1 MDNNKFFEEIL
12 LELSYR
18 SDEGYPDFSKPQH
31 ITILSEILTEW
42 GMTDVKFELIKNL
55 LKEEEEKPLDD
66 REKERAEKMGLKWLG
81 KGYGKD
87 DGKGITHKNVDGKL
101 VKVDKDGKEEPEKD
115 TTKLT
120 AKDFDYTK
128 DKKKEEPKKSDYES
142 VVASSKQKVKELY
155 GEDGGGE
162 LLQKSKTSNDA
173 LKNGYVKG
181 ADWVAPENA
190 GSNFNENI
198 SNEGAL
204 ILEKYPDLSEDELV
218 NILFEKTKNS
228 ELGKQQKKTTIDGSD
243 KGNVPEEIP
252 TTDRDLYKNCIITAR
267 SAKSKYNRAKKAKE
281 AASSQVGFG
290 SDTTTMVFGGTS
302 SDLDNLAN
310 EIDSANK
317 VFIHDAGTN
326 KVYEIPKD
334 VMKDWVAG
342 SGGGENASDTA
353 VLTKDENGNIIYD
366 GWSDK
371 KGLSDIQGNS
381 TLNDDFSKADGRVD
395 ILTESGKVD
404 ADTAS
409 QAKTIIKNAQAESN
423 EIEQGYKNAVYKEG
437 QYLNG
442 YEESKKDELASLLK
456 LQDEGYQKEKT
467 KNHVQNL
474 MKKTGSKTYRE
485 ALDKLLEGSVNEK
498 LTADERKVL
507 FRLAEVERKNIKA
520 SGSEIPAGLDTG
532 KILSDARDRALDRQ
546 RKTVDELNQLKG
558 RTSSGKE
565 KPLGDLLGFQET
577 VDFLHLDKIETPSDE
592 NDYKQILKRNTH
604 LVMGGIDVPADNI
617 KGCLGVNDLNDYED
631 NFEIVNEEKI
641 IKDRSGSITTGK
653 VVYIYAVNKD
663 GVRKFV
669 GEKRYRSKEGATGK
683 TSNTI
688 QWSPEMQNCFDKKK

>member
-181 ADWVAPENA
+181 ADWVAPGNA

-218 NILFEKTKNS
+218 NILFEKTKDS
-228 ELGKQQKKTTIDGSD
+228 KLGKQQKKTTIEGSD
-243 KGNVPEEIP
+243 KGNVPSEIP
-252 TTDRDLYKNCIITAR
+252 TTDRDLYRNCIITAR
-267 SAKSKYNRAKKAKE
+267 SARSKYNRAKKAKE

-290 SDTTTMVFGGTS
+290 TQTNTMAFGGTS
-302 SDLDNLAN
+302 SDLDNLSN

-334 VMKDWVAG
+334 VMKEWVAG

-456 LQDEGYQKEKT
+456 LQDEGYKKAGT
-467 KNHVQNL
+467 KNHVENL
-474 MKKTGSKTYRE
+474 MKKTDSKTHRE

-507 FRLAEVERKNIKA
+507 FRLAESERENIKS

-592 NDYKQILKRNTH
+592 NDYKQVLKRNTH